1 MTTDSA
7 KDWDPADRPSAT
19 PAGAPVGQHEEPAR
33 RQNARSL
40 QFALERQLQIDA
52 GLAKAAKAPERKPD
66 PKPAENA
73 STIARRLVKVALGL
87 GLAVTLGWSP
97 LRALMTTTSI
107 EALINARVET
117 IRSPIEGT
125 VEAAPDADRDW
136 TSGDAPPRLRV
147 VDSLAD
153 HARLDDLKRQY
164 DALETQSRG
173 LQRKSELVS
182 VELEALNVQIEGFRQ
197 GRLKLL
203 DARVAAQ
210 TAELEALVAK
220 SSQAAAA
227 KQRTEHLR
235 QSGVA
240 TAAEGDRVR
249 YEWVAATSAEAA
261 AARRLEETRVE
272 RDAIAQ
278 GVFIGDS
285 YNDSPSSDQRA
296 AELRLRLGEL
306 EAERAAA
313 GSQMKLLA
321 GQIAEEEARY
331 RDRSDALVVLPSSGR
346 VWEMLTGPGEHVSKG
361 QDLLRVLDCSHPMV
375 SANVDESVYNRLE
388 VGGSATFRPSQGG
401 GKTYEGTI
409 VNLTGAAGA
418 SANFAIP
425 PVAMRKSPFYV
436 TITVNDMKEGGCS
449 VGRTGTVTF
458 EASNDVSRN
467 QNEAGSISR
476 RAQEEIPALRPE
488 LL

>member
-7 KDWDPADRPSAT
+7 KDSDPADCPVAA
-19 PAGAPVGQHEEPAR
+19 PAGATVRRKEEPAR
-33 RQNARSL
+33 RHDARSL
-40 QFALERQLQIDA
+40 QFALERQLQIA
-52 GLAKAAKAPERKPD
+52 VGVSEGAEAPAKKPD
-66 PKPAENA
+66 LKHAENS
-73 STIARRLVKVALGL
+73 STRARRFVKVALGL
-87 GLAVTLGWSP
+87 GLVVSLGWSP
-97 LRALMTTTSI
+97 LRAMLTTTSI

-117 IRSPIEGT
+117 IRSPIEGI
-125 VEAAPDADRDW
+125 VETAPDASRDW
-136 TSGDAPPRLRV
+136 SFGDASPRLRI

-153 HARLDDLKRQY
+153 HAGLDDLKRQH
-164 DALETQSRG
+164 DALETQMRS
-173 LQRKSELVS
+173 LQRKSELTNS
-182 VELEALNVQIEGFRQ
+182 ELQALTVQIERFRQ
-197 GRLKLL
+197 GRLSLL
-203 DARVAAQ
+203 DARLQAE
-210 TAELEALVAK
+210 TAELEAAAAK
-220 SSQAAAA
+220 SSEAAAA

-235 QSGVA
+235 QSGVV
-240 TAAEGDRVR
+240 TAAEGDRIR

-261 AARRLEETRVE
+261 AAQRLEETRVE

-401 GKTYEGTI
+401 GKTYKVRSST
-409 VNLTGAAGA
+409 
-418 SANFAIP
+418 
-425 PVAMRKSPFYV
+425 
-436 TITVNDMKEGGCS
+436 
-449 VGRTGTVTF
+449 
-458 EASNDVSRN
+458 
-467 QNEAGSISR
+467 
-476 RAQEEIPALRPE
+476 
-488 LL
+488 